1 MGMSSP
7 QKNTVRF
14 ALIGLTLLAVGS
26 LLVQELE
33 DEAAPLVQAVPEPPK
48 AEESSLSGSVAPTP
62 ATLATGG
69 GITVQVDQRTG
80 ELLPPNLEQKRVL
93 AQSLRDRFGKPPQA
107 VFMRD
112 RTLSLV
118 VGTRLLNFSVA
129 RMNEKG
135 ELEVDCVSR
144 VERAADLL
152 ERSPSPGDRAG
163 QGVEE

>member
-1 MGMSSP
+1 MSSP

-14 ALIGLTLLAVGS
+14 VLTGLVFLAVGS

-33 DEAAPLVQAVPEPPK
+33 DEAVPFVQLVPEPRK
-48 AEESSLSGSVAPTP
+48 AEQRSLPSAAAPSSTTPT
-62 ATLATGG
+62 TVG

-80 ELLPPNLEQKRVL
+80 QLLPPTLEQKRVL
-93 AQSLRDRFGKPPQA
+93 AQSLRKRFGKPPQA

-118 VGTRLLNFSVA
+118 VGTRRLNFSVA

-135 ELEVDCVSR
+135 ELEVDCVSG
-144 VERAADLL
+144 VDRAADLL
-152 ERSPSPGDRAG
+152 GGSPSRDDRAG
-163 QGVEE
+163 QGVEQ

>member
-1 MGMSSP
+1 MSVP
-7 QKNTVRF
+7 RKNTVRF

-26 LLVQELE
+26 VLVQELE
-33 DEAAPLVQAVPEPPK
+33 DEAAPLLQTVPEPRK
-48 AEESSLSGSVAPTP
+48 AEERSLPSAAAPTP
-62 ATLATGG
+62 ATLTTVG
-69 GITVQVDQRTG
+69 GITVQVNQRTG
-80 ELLPPNLEQKRVL
+80 ALLPPTLEQKRVL
-93 AQSLRDRFGKPPQA
+93 AQSLRDRFGKPPQT

-112 RTLSLV
+112 RMLSLV

-135 ELEVDCVSR
+135 ELEVDCVSG

-152 ERSPSPGDRAG
+152 ERSPSHGVRPG